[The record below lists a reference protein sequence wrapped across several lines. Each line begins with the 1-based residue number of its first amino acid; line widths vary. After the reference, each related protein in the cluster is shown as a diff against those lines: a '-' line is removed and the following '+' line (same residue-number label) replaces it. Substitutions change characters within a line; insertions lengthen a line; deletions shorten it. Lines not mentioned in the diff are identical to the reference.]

1 LSVCDSFIEG
11 KNNGI
16 NSALFNSRDTDSVF
30 VTCKDYKTVTGVA
43 SRLNNIS
50 LED

>member
-1 LSVCDSFIEG
+1 MNVSDNFIEG

-16 NSALFNSRDTDSVF
+16 NSDLFNSIDTDSIY
-30 VTCKDYKTVTGVA
+30 VTCKDYKTETGVA

-50 LED
+50 F